1 MWRIKSRGGVSATV
15 LIALFLFVFVL
26 FFLFFFEKMSR
37 FEKNE
42 RFFAVSNAAVYSLLV
57 LCMSCSESLL
67 EKKKKSEQNLFWG
80 SDSWQ
85 LKIEEKERP
94 QSNLYSVCINLFT
107 PKISSVILLTICHAI
122 LMILVWRILGIGST
136 KNPLIAIFL
145 YSHHFSAKYWIENVR
160 RNSLLVTHGSESV
173 KRRKSCTWKWSND
186 KFQLKW
192 FLTYLFCIK
201 IKL

>member
-26 FFLFFFEKMSR
+26 FFLFFFEKMSL

-67 EKKKKSEQNLFWG
+67 ETKKHKRTKPILGKWFMTTQ
-80 SDSWQ
+80 
-85 LKIEEKERP
+85 IEEKERP
-94 QSNLYSVCINLFT
+94 LSNLYSVCVNLFT
-107 PKISSVILLTICHAI
+107 PKISSVILLIICHAI

>member
-1 MWRIKSRGGVSATV
+1 MWRIKSRNGVSATV
-15 LIALFLFVFVL
+15 LIALFLFCFSYFFSKNVSFRKERKILCGEQYSCLLLIRDKDIKRSLYVL
-26 FFLFFFEKMSR
+26 LWKLAW
-37 FEKNE
+37 N
-42 RFFAVSNAAVYSLLV
+42 
-57 LCMSCSESLL
+57 
-67 EKKKKSEQNLFWG
+67 KKKSEQNLSWG

-85 LKIEEKERP
+85 LKIEEQERP
-94 QSNLYSVCINLFT
+94 QSNLYSVCVNLFT
-107 PKISSVILLTICHAI
+107 PKISSVILLIICHAI

-173 KRRKSCTWKWSND
+173 KQRKSCTWKWSND

-192 FLTYLFCIK
+192 FLT
-201 IKL
+201 